1 MKEGERRVKK
11 RHANQETRFPLQNQT
26 KERKDIS
33 SKRENSGKKQLKIK
47 PEGIS
52 ER

>member
-1 MKEGERRVKK
+1 VKEGEEERRSMKEGERRVKK

-33 SKRENSGKKQLKIK
+33 SKREK
-47 PEGIS
+47 
-52 ER
+52 